1 MGVYHAYS
9 LMQHGGF
16 WCDVFLVTPI
26 AAYVAKNYQLAY
38 LSWWS
43 FLIFAAVVA
52 FVMIAGYFYVKI
64 GDAIPV
70 PYAHDGKTPLAGWVH
85 GIFAVAALWIIGM
98 FYLTPIKPL
107 PSVRDLIVISSLF
120 TPFFFLGIYDFSRRW
135 VFHRGAKIQF
145 AVELAVLWIVTV
157 VRIKYR

>member
-1 MGVYHAYS
+1 MPQINERVFWIGYSLIALQVLCAIEDHYFNQSQLRRMGVYHAYS

-107 PSVRDLIVISSLF
+107 PSVRDLS
-120 TPFFFLGIYDFSRRW
+120 
-135 VFHRGAKIQF
+135 
-145 AVELAVLWIVTV
+145 
-157 VRIKYR
+157 